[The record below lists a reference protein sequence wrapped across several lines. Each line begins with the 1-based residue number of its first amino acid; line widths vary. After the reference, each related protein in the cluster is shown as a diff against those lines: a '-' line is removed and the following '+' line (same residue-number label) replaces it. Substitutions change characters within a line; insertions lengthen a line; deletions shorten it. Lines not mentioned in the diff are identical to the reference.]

1 MNTNELSAKLRKLK
15 KLQAK
20 AEELEAEITAIQNE
34 IKEEMEARGTEEM
47 TVDVF
52 KVRWKP
58 VTSMRFDSTA
68 FKRTHGDLYTQ
79 YSRPVTCRR
88 FQVA

>member
-1 MNTNELSAKLRKLK
+1 MSTNELSAKLRKLK

-20 AEELEAEITAIQNE
+20 AEAEIAAIQNE

-58 VTSMRFDSTA
+58 VTSMRFDSTE